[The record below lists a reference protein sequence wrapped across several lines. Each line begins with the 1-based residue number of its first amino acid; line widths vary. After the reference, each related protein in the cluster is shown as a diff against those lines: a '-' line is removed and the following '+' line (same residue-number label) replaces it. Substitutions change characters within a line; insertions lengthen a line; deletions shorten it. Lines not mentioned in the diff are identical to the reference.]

1 MLTTC
6 VYYMHYYTDRPN
18 IYCLCILFPSGYF
31 WRHECQGS
39 TVLVVRLDR
48 VLVLISDAE
57 IYKLYGAEIFFI
69 LNQNV
74 LRFQVSMNDALLV
87 NVVHAF

>member
-18 IYCLCILFPSGYF
+18 INRLCVLFPSGNL
-31 WRHECQGS
+31 WRHECQCS
-39 TVLVVRLDR
+39 TVLVVGLDR
-48 VLVLISDAE
+48 ILVLISDAE
-57 IYKLYGAEIFFI
+57 IYELYGAEIIFV

-74 LRFQVSMNDALLV
+74 LRFQVSMNNALLV